1 MTMSSKP
8 PSPSLARLAT
18 YAKNPLTLAGLGLTT
33 VSGIALAVLLILEA
47 FGVIENPYVG
57 LIGFAMLPGA
67 FVVGLVVMPVGIT
80 PGAAS
85 GGQVPFSWA

>member
-1 MTMSSKP
+1 MTVSTAS

-18 YAKNPLTLAGLGLTT
+18 YAKNPLTLAGFGLTT
-33 VSGIALAVLLILEA
+33 VSGVALAVLLILEA

-67 FVVGLVVMPVGIT
+67 FVAGLVAIPVGILFRRRKLV
-80 PGAAS
+80 G
-85 GGQVPFSWA
+85 